1 AIVAAN
7 FDDTQVSAPVM
18 KTWLAFWSQSMHD
31 PMLKRLQHVNTRRL
45 HSNLCA
51 EFAKA
56 LPRTKAREAASG
68 LAALIDGLW
77 LRGALA
83 GSPIDTRAALKLAH
97 DYIDLLLA
105 SA

>member
-1 AIVAAN
+1 
-7 FDDTQVSAPVM
+7 
-18 KTWLAFWSQSMHD
+18 MHD

-56 LPRTKAREAASG
+56 LPRTQAREAASG

-83 GSPIDTRAALKLAH
+83 GGPIDTRAALKLAH

-105 SA
+105 SD

>member
-1 AIVAAN
+1 
-7 FDDTQVSAPVM
+7 
-18 KTWLAFWSQSMHD
+18 
-31 PMLKRLQHVNTRRL
+31 
-45 HSNLCA
+45 
-51 EFAKA
+51 
-56 LPRTKAREAASG
+56 KAREAASG

-83 GSPIDTRAALKLAH
+83 GGPFDTRAALKLAH